1 MAEEID
7 RYERPVNPDN
17 PNGYA
22 NNVNGR
28 WVSDEEYQAWQEM
41 LEAVMEGEMA
51 EAQAIAEQYELIRP
65 LNPTEVLAA
74 MIHANP
80 DVVESMPDETVGRM
94 QPYFPRWA
102 TDTEYAV
109 GDIVTYGEGDG
120 VVYRCLQA
128 HTSQDTWVP
137 TDAPSLWA
145 KVLTDAGEILPW
157 EQPSS
162 TNPYMKGDKVLWDG
176 KVWVSDVDNNVWM
189 PGVYGWSEVV

>member
-1 MAEEID
+1 MADME
-7 RYERPVNPDN
+7 YT
-17 PNGYA
+17 
-22 NNVNGR
+22 NNVNGK
-28 WVSDEEYQAWQEM
+28 WVTDEEYQQWQEM
-41 LEAVMEGEMA
+41 LEAVIAGEMA

-74 MIHANP
+74 MINAQP
-80 DVVESMPDETVGRM
+80 EVVESMPDETVGRM

-109 GDIVTYGEGDG
+109 GDIVTHGEGDG
-120 VVYRCLQA
+120 VVYRCLTA

-176 KVWVSDVDNNVWM
+176 KVWESTVDNNVWM
-189 PGVYGWSEVV
+189 PGAAGTESLWQQV